1 MSFAWFKRHTLG
13 TALLL
18 SLLVHLSMMWDGD
31 LAALTEMLEPDDP
44 DQVLEKKKAKS
55 VPKVKL
61 NVKSGARPAGVAGAT
76 RVTLTF
82 VEPPKPVAVP
92 PVVKPLPAPK
102 PAARKPVAA
111 SNSAPGTPVLTAEN
125 GPAVAPPPPPPPPPV
140 IAEETPVVAQ
150 VETPPAPPAPKV
162 EPPPAFPAE
171 LRANFRLSVEGI
183 KANVSQVWRMEG
195 YQYSIENTATFVGL
209 KFRMDTEG
217 EITPDGTLKPYKYEV
232 KMNKKVLR
240 FSNFDYQNSLLT
252 YGKPDRT
259 RSVRITE
266 NIYDPFSMA
275 YQLAVSFTGDPMTM
289 YFTTGA
295 NFAIADLTLVGEE
308 TLKLP
313 GGALK
318 TLHIHGTSREGTPT
332 TVDVWLAPEHRN
344 FPAKISIARKTE
356 TLELSLKDL
365 SFEGQM
371 RYGKKVKGNQEEDEE
386 SSVPAEWMDRPD
398 FKQYQQEQ
406 KGSGLPGEDA
416 P

>member
-61 NVKSGARPAGVAGAT
+61 NVKSGARPTGVAGAT

-92 PVVKPLPAPK
+92 PVVKPLPTPK

-125 GPAVAPPPPPPPPPV
+125 GPAVAPPPPPPPV

-150 VETPPAPPAPKV
+150 VDTPPAPPAPKV

-171 LRANFRLSVEGI
+171 LQANFRAAVEGI
-183 KANVSQVWRMEG
+183 KANVLQVWRMEG
-195 YQYSIENTATFVGL
+195 YQYSIENSSSFVGF
-209 KFRMDTEG
+209 KFRMTTEG
-217 EITPDGTLKPYKYEV
+217 EITPDGTLKPWKYRLM
-232 KMNKKVLR
+232 MNKKILR
-240 FSNFDYQNSLLT
+240 FADFDYQNNVLS
-252 YGKPDRT
+252 YGKPDRP

-266 NIYDPFSMA
+266 NIYDHLSMA
-275 YQLAVSFTGDPMTM
+275 YQLAVSFTGEPMTL

-295 NFAIADLTLVGEE
+295 SFSIVDLTLAGEE

-313 GGALK
+313 GGILK
-318 TLHIHGTSREGTPT
+318 TLHIQGKSREGTPFE
-332 TVDVWLAPEHRN
+332 VDIWLAPEHRN
-344 FPAKISIARKTE
+344 FPAKILIKRKAE
-356 TLELSLKDL
+356 TLEMSLKDL

-371 RYGKKVKGNQEEDEE
+371 RYGKKVKGSQEEDED